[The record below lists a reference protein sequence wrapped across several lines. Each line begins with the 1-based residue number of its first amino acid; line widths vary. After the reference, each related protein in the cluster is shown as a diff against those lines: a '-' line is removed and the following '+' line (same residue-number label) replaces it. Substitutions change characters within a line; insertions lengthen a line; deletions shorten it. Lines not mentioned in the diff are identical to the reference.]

1 MARRRQSARLWGAL
15 CGVMLLAGA
24 ARGQGLSGLN
34 VAFVEGVRAVEAGA
48 YEAAVMPLA
57 AVFRE
62 APGFFVPGRGSAA
75 YWLGRAYRSAGK
87 PAAAV
92 DVWARGWEALTE
104 ARRIDLKLADALIAQ
119 TFARKDTLHYAV
131 AASAYLTLLEH
142 LDGDLPEDLRPIRT
156 RALVPLA
163 LILPDSLRE
172 ATGLTDAEAA
182 AGARLPEGA
191 GARLSAWWRSMD
203 PLPATPENERLLEH
217 LERVAH
223 ATKTFGHAL
232 APLGFDDRA
241 KIYIRLGAPARTTAV
256 MIDQNEPLH
265 ATLDDP
271 LAPFYPEGEFWVYDH
286 VDDTAQ
292 YLFVRERGLPF
303 RLGRPVDLVPPSLRG
318 RRSSLRLMASMMD
331 IYRMLALYHPKGH
344 YGSAYEQIENYLGL
358 LEDYALAGTQRSP
371 AGTYRATPPAP
382 AATVFSTLSRT
393 RAEDR
398 RAIRSREARVPAA
411 YTNVFDDVDLLPV
424 EVRWA
429 RFLDPDGTTRTEVYW
444 GLKTRDLAPSEKL
457 EKRLEKDGFTPTG
470 QYLIEMT
477 ALRQTGDFRARDR
490 RVARR
495 MVADAGGDETAVIPA
510 QTFVARGDTG
520 RYGLALQWDVF
531 WSSVGAA
538 VARGPKL
545 KVGAYRIGAVEALPS
560 DPARLEMSDLK
571 PLRLFNPAQSLD
583 EAAPYPHDALTP
595 EISFGLYFE
604 VYHLLFGADD
614 RAHFTVAYEVVRRGK
629 NGDRDRR
636 ITATTPYTSDHRT
649 ARETIFLDLRKLHEE
664 GRFEVA
670 VHVTDDTTGRTV
682 TRMLTFDVRK

>member
-1 MARRRQSARLWGAL
+1 MARRRRFLTMVGAL
-15 CGVMLLAGA
+15 CGMMLLVGV

-34 VAFVEGVRAVEAGA
+34 VAFAEGVRAVEAGA

-62 APGFFVPGRGSAA
+62 APDFFVPGRGSAA
-75 YWLGRAYRSAGK
+75 YWLGRAYRSAEK
-87 PAAAV
+87 PEVAL
-92 DVWARGWEALTE
+92 DVWARGWQALTE
-104 ARRIDLKLADALIAQ
+104 AGRIDLRLADALLTE
-119 TFARKDTLHYAV
+119 TFARKDTLRYPV
-131 AASAYLTLLEH
+131 ATSAYLTLLEH

-156 RALVPLA
+156 RVLAPLA

-172 ATGLTDAEAA
+172 ATGLTDAETAGTA
-182 AGARLPEGA
+182 RLPVGMGARLA
-191 GARLSAWWRSMD
+191 AWWRSMD
-203 PLPATPENERLLEH
+203 PLPATPENERLREH

-223 ATKTFGHAL
+223 ATKTFGHPL

-241 KIYIRLGAPARTTAV
+241 KIYIRLGPPTRTTAV
-256 MIDQNEPLH
+256 MIDQNAPLRPQLSD
-265 ATLDDP
+265 A
-271 LAPFYPEGEFWVYDH
+271 LAPFYPEGVFWVYDH

-292 YLFVRERGLPF
+292 YLFVRERGRPF
-303 RLGRPVDLVPPSLRG
+303 RLGSPVDLVPPSLRG
-318 RRSSLRLMASMMD
+318 KRSSLRLMEAMMG
-331 IYRMLALYHPKGH
+331 IYRMLALYHRKGH
-344 YGSAYEQIENYLGL
+344 YVSMYEQIENYLGL

-382 AATVFSTLSRT
+382 AATVFSTLSRA

-411 YTNVFDDVDLLPV
+411 YTNVFDEVDRLPV

-444 GLKTRDLAPSEKL
+444 GLKTRDLAPSKKL
-457 EKRLEKDGFTPTG
+457 EKRLSEDGFTPTG

-477 ALRQTGDFRARDR
+477 ALRQAEDFRARGR
-490 RVARR
+490 QVARR

-545 KVGAYRIGAVEALPS
+545 KVGVYRIGAVEALSS

-583 EAAPYPHDALTP
+583 QAAPYPHGALLP
-595 EISFGLYFE
+595 EIPFGLYFE
-604 VYHLLFGADD
+604 VYHLTFGTDD
-614 RAHFTVAYEVVRRGK
+614 RAHFTVAYEVSREGERGE
-629 NGDRDRR
+629 R

-649 ARETIFLDLRKLHEE
+649 ARETIFLDLNRLRDE

-670 VHVTDDTTGRTV
+670 VHVTDDTTGHTV
-682 TRMLTFDVRK
+682 TRTLTFDVRK